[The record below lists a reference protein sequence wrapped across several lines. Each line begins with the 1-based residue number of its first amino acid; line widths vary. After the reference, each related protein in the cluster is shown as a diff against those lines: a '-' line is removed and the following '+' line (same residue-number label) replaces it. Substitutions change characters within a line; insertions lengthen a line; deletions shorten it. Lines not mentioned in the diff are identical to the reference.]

1 MTGDI
6 TTAQNAATETARV
19 PDGLPVL
26 LNEERHHWFG
36 PKREKNGPETQI
48 CNGRTAGFVV

>member
-26 LNEERHHWFG
+26 LNEQRHHWFG

-48 CNGRTAGFVV
+48 CKSVG